1 MRQQTIWDALLHRL
15 QVEVPAGAAGAA
27 GQTAPPFLPLLRG
40 VRRGGLMGAR
50 GMPRG
55 PQGRGVLHRRAAPRG
70 AAGPFPRGNGRV
82 DKERKR
88 NPKRRAVWRPKSRC
102 TGENG
107 GAVGAGKFF
116 AGQLPTKTQ
125 KGLIFE
131 AKMSRMEAAANLLAQ
146 SVCIGGTEC
155 KFCPERGI
163 MPEETTSASCMFE
176 EDKQNTKNKNTLRS
190 EPKPMKR
197 KVLAVLLSLCM
208 LLPLLPVAAFAA
220 ENLTFGEGETAKTFK
235 PVPTERM
242 TFREVEGTEM
252 EVTDG
257 AVTYTI
263 TATESKDWVQ
273 NSGVG
278 SNQAYTYVG
287 LYVTMPEGAVSL
299 KRSFEGDPEN
309 MGEVAAD
316 FLKDGK
322 YASWYPVAEGLGE
335 NGGAPFSL
343 FSGGQEYTLL
353 LEWYDAEGKPLESE
367 YVKVTRELAEELVVA
382 QTDDGLK
389 YATLTGAVDAVVES
403 EDKTGEVTLRKD
415 SEGSAVGLFVDEG
428 ASEVDLTIDFGGFTY
443 TCNDPAAGSP
453 GTETQSFHLE
463 KGNTVTLKNGTIKVA
478 EDSKKC
484 LMLIQNYCD
493 LTLEDLTLIGSD
505 VTSYLISSNYGDV
518 VLRNVNVSGSNKNLI
533 AAIDLMHWLNN
544 SYRDKA
550 PTLTIENS
558 EENLIAGPIDVYCW
572 KDGTGRVTCEE
583 KPTLTVLGG
592 TFTAENVED
601 YLSTD
606 YAYRDNEDGTWTVV
620 EAEGL
625 VAKAESNGS
634 NATASV
640 GGSFAG
646 NQSGDGVEADETT
659 VEVSVT
665 TGAEGAQDDTV
676 TSSAVTISAN
686 AMASIEGST
695 VKTVDIKTDV
705 ATLSVDSDAWSTMAE
720 AHSAVTLTVS
730 VADERGEGGK
740 LVYTLTAKDESGD
753 DVFTESTGS
762 ITVSVDYGA
771 GKENT
776 PVVYYLSDKGVVQ
789 LDTVTYDKETGALSW
804 SVNHFSDYEV
814 ADNAYVASVTDDGTT
829 TTYATVEEA
838 LEAVA
843 ASGGT
848 VNLLV
853 DEATVGSLS
862 LTISGDVVIK
872 GTGTI
877 DVTVEDVDDKNTS
890 VFTIENTGSLTLDGV
905 KMVVNGVQNEGQG
918 SDGTAFTLYGNA
930 DGVGSEV
937 FVINGGEL
945 DLRNLNKGF
954 IMGGPAPSTAK
965 VTVKNGVLNAS
976 GIDGNFSNGGEF
988 VFDHAVVNIEAG
1000 VDDSIYAGHALSVH
1014 KLTAT
1019 ASKITASASKYG
1031 LNITDPNGEVKL
1043 LEDSTLEVKDS
1054 GTKFDDGT
1062 AAANMQKGSTL
1073 VVDKT
1078 STLSVTGT
1086 NNKLHLDEEGTSVL
1100 LGTVEADMNTVP
1112 YIYAVGF
1119 KANAADANE
1128 TINKLFTELA
1138 QLVGA
1143 ANDPAPITDS
1153 DDNTMFVLFTGTG
1166 TADTYTLT
1174 VTDEDGA
1181 EVYDEDLVA
1190 TKGGVIY
1197 FTFEQQNSGSPT
1209 KKPIASGTY
1218 TLEVKNSEDKVVGTT
1233 AITLAKV
1240 SFEPD
1245 GGGDA
1250 PAAFYGAAGD
1260 TVTLPAD
1267 KPTKTGYN
1275 FAGWKNEDGGED
1287 AETFKAGADYTMGS
1301 DDVTLTAQW
1310 NRRNSGGGAPSG
1322 GGGSAVTEYAVTVST
1337 ADNGS
1342 VAVSPKNAE
1351 KGDTVTV
1358 TVTPDEGYV
1367 LESLTVT
1374 DKDGDKV
1381 STTKGEDGKYTF
1393 TMPGSTVTVKAVFA
1407 EEGTVSELPFEDVKV
1422 EQWFYEAVKY
1432 VYDNELMNGISATEF
1447 NPNGLLTRGTIAQVL
1462 FNLEGADADAA
1473 AVFDDVPA
1481 DAWFADAVN
1490 WAAANNIVTGYGDG
1504 TFGPDNNITREQM
1517 AAILYRYAQFKG
1529 YDVSAKGDLTA
1540 FTDGDNVSEWATDAL
1555 AWCVGA
1561 KLINGRDNGTVDATG
1576 TATRAEI
1583 AQIFMNFC
1591 ENIAK

>member
-1 MRQQTIWDALLHRL
+1 
-15 QVEVPAGAAGAA
+15 
-27 GQTAPPFLPLLRG
+27 
-40 VRRGGLMGAR
+40 
-50 GMPRG
+50 
-55 PQGRGVLHRRAAPRG
+55 
-70 AAGPFPRGNGRV
+70 
-82 DKERKR
+82 
-88 NPKRRAVWRPKSRC
+88 
-102 TGENG
+102 
-107 GAVGAGKFF
+107 
-116 AGQLPTKTQ
+116 
-125 KGLIFE
+125 
-131 AKMSRMEAAANLLAQ
+131 
-146 SVCIGGTEC
+146 
-155 KFCPERGI
+155 
-163 MPEETTSASCMFE
+163 
-176 EDKQNTKNKNTLRS
+176 
-190 EPKPMKR
+190 MKR

-220 ENLTFGEGETAKTFK
+220 EDLTFGKGETAKTFK
-235 PVPTERM
+235 PVPKERM
-242 TFREVEGTEM
+242 SVRAVEGTEM

-263 TATESKDWVQ
+263 NAEKGDDWVQ
-273 NSGVG
+273 NSGEG

-299 KRSFEGDPEN
+299 KRNRAGNPEE
-309 MGEVAAD
+309 MGEVDAA
-316 FLKDGK
+316 FLKNGK
-322 YASWYPVAEGLGE
+322 YQSWYPVAEGLGE
-335 NGGAPFSL
+335 DGGAPFSL
-343 FSGGQEYTLL
+343 FWGGQEYTVL
-353 LEWYDAEGKPLESE
+353 LEWYDAKGKLLETNGRE
-367 YVKVTRELAEELVVA
+367 YVKVTRELADELVVA

-403 EDKTGEVTLRKD
+403 KDKTGEVTLRKD

-428 ASEVDLTIDFGGFTY
+428 ALGVDLTIDFGGFTY
-443 TCNDPAAGSP
+443 TCNDPATGSS
-453 GTETQSFHLE
+453 GTESQSFHLE
-463 KGNTVTLKNGTIKVA
+463 KGNTVKLKNGTIKVA
-478 EDSKKC
+478 ENSEEC

-505 VTSYLISSNYGDV
+505 VTRYLISSNYGDV
-518 VLRNVNVSGSNKNLI
+518 VLRNVNVSGSNKNLT
-533 AAIDLMHWLNN
+533 AIDLMHWLNN

-558 EENLIAGPIDVYCW
+558 EENLIAGPIKVYCSEN
-572 KDGTGRVTCEE
+572 GNTPVACEE
-583 KPTLTVLGG
+583 EPTLTVLGG
-592 TFTAENVED
+592 TFTDENVGG

-606 YAYRDNEDGTWTVV
+606 YAYNDNQDGTWTVV

-646 NQSGDGVEADETT
+646 NQSGDGVVADKTT

-665 TGAEGAQDDTV
+665 TGNGDV

-686 AMASIEGST
+686 AMASIEDST

-720 AHSAVTLTVS
+720 ALSAVTLTVS
-730 VADERGEGGK
+730 VADEREQDGK

-771 GKENT
+771 DKKNT
-776 PVVYYLSDKGVVQ
+776 PVVYYLSDEGAVQ
-789 LDTVTYDKETGALSW
+789 LDTVTYDKQTGALSW

-814 ADNAYVASVTDDGTT
+814 ADNAYEASVTTGGTT

-838 LEAVA
+838 LRAVA

-853 DEATVGSLS
+853 DKATVESLS
-862 LTISGDVVIK
+862 LNISGDVVIK
-872 GTGTI
+872 GPGTI
-877 DVTVEDVDDKNTS
+877 NVTVEKDNKNTS
-890 VFTIENTGSLTLDGV
+890 VFTIQNTGSLTLDGV
-905 KMVVNGVQNEGQG
+905 KMVVNGVPNEGQG
-918 SDGTAFTLYGNA
+918 SDGTAFTLHGK
-930 DGVGSEV
+930 DGDVGSEV

-945 DLRNLNKGF
+945 WIQNINKGF
-954 IMGGPAPSTAK
+954 IMGGPAPSSAK
-965 VTVKNGVLNAS
+965 VTVENGVLNAS

-988 VFDHAVVNIEAG
+988 EFDQAVVDIEAG
-1000 VDDSIYAGHALSVH
+1000 VDKVSEWVGHALSVH

-1019 ASKITASASKYG
+1019 ASKITATASKYG
-1031 LNITDPNGEVKL
+1031 LNITDKGGKVEL
-1043 LEDSTLEVKDS
+1043 LEGSTLEVKDS
-1054 GTKFDDGT
+1054 GTKFNDGT

-1086 NNKLHLDEEGTSVL
+1086 NNKLHLDEAGTSVL

-1138 QLVGA
+1138 DLVEA
-1143 ANDPAPITDS
+1143 ENAPAPIEDS

-1166 TADTYTLT
+1166 DSDTYTLT
-1174 VTDEDGA
+1174 VTKGGTQIYTEPLN
-1181 EVYDEDLVA
+1181 V
-1190 TKGGVIY
+1190 TNGGVIY
-1197 FTFEQQNSGSPT
+1197 FTFEQDGGSHT
-1209 KKPIASGTY
+1209 SEAIASGTY
-1218 TLEVKNSEDKVVGTT
+1218 TLKVEKGEAKVVGTT
-1233 AITLAKV
+1233 DITLAKV
-1240 SFEPD
+1240 SFETDSGNAPD
-1245 GGGDA
+1245 
-1250 PAAFYGAAGD
+1250 AFYGAAGD
-1260 TVTLPAD
+1260 TVTLPDD
-1267 KPTKTGYN
+1267 KPTRTGYN
-1275 FAGWKNEDGGED
+1275 FAGWKNEDAGED
-1287 AETFKAGADYTMGS
+1287 AETFKAGDDYPMGE

-1322 GGGSAVTEYAVTVST
+1322 GGGSAATEYAVTVST

-1407 EEGTVSELPFEDVKV
+1407 EEGTVSELPFEDVSV
-1422 EQWFYEAVKY
+1422 DQWFYEAVKY

-1583 AQIFMNFC
+1583 AMIFMSFS
-1591 ENIAK
+1591 ENVVK

>member
-1 MRQQTIWDALLHRL
+1 
-15 QVEVPAGAAGAA
+15 
-27 GQTAPPFLPLLRG
+27 
-40 VRRGGLMGAR
+40 
-50 GMPRG
+50 
-55 PQGRGVLHRRAAPRG
+55 
-70 AAGPFPRGNGRV
+70 
-82 DKERKR
+82 
-88 NPKRRAVWRPKSRC
+88 
-102 TGENG
+102 
-107 GAVGAGKFF
+107 
-116 AGQLPTKTQ
+116 
-125 KGLIFE
+125 
-131 AKMSRMEAAANLLAQ
+131 
-146 SVCIGGTEC
+146 
-155 KFCPERGI
+155 

-176 EDKQNTKNKNTLRS
+176 EDKQNIKNKNMLRS

-220 ENLTFGEGETAKTFK
+220 EAEDLTFGKGETAKTFK

-242 TFREVEGTEM
+242 TFHPVDGTEM
-252 EVTDG
+252 EATDDG

-263 TATESKDWVQ
+263 NATEGENWVR
-273 NSGVG
+273 NSGEG

-287 LYVTMPEGAVSL
+287 LYVEMPKGAVSL
-299 KRSFEGDPEN
+299 KQNFEGDPEN
-309 MGEVAAD
+309 MDEVAAGSD
-316 FLKDGK
+316 FLKDGA
-322 YASWYPVAEGLGE
+322 YQSWYPVAEGLGE
-335 NGGAPFSL
+335 NDGAPYSL
-343 FSGGQEYTLL
+343 FSGGREYTVL
-353 LEWYDAEGKPLESE
+353 LEWYDAEGEPLESE
-367 YVKVTRELAEELVVA
+367 YVKVTRELGKDVAKVQVGEL
-382 QTDDGLK
+382 T
-389 YATLTGAVDAVVES
+389 YATFEAALEAALEANPT
-403 EDKTGEVTLRKD
+403 KPEVTLLANVEVSLELPAGVQLTVNTNSHTLTNTNADYVCVKGEETEEGRTDVYKLAD
-415 SEGSAVGLFVDEG
+415 TLVVGNPVENEGS
-428 ASEVDLTIDFGGFTY
+428 
-443 TCNDPAAGSP
+443 
-453 GTETQSFHLE
+453 
-463 KGNTVTLKNGTIKVA
+463 VTT
-478 EDSKKC
+478 
-484 LMLIQNYCD
+484 
-493 LTLEDLTLIGSD
+493 
-505 VTSYLISSNYGDV
+505 
-518 VLRNVNVSGSNKNLI
+518 NVNG
-533 AAIDLMHWLNN
+533 
-544 SYRDKA
+544 
-550 PTLTIENS
+550 
-558 EENLIAGPIDVYCW
+558 
-572 KDGTGRVTCEE
+572 
-583 KPTLTVLGG
+583 VLP
-592 TFTAENVED
+592 
-601 YLSTD
+601 
-606 YAYRDNEDGTWTVV
+606 
-620 EAEGL
+620 
-625 VAKAESNGS
+625 
-634 NATASV
+634 
-640 GGSFAG
+640 
-646 NQSGDGVEADETT
+646 ADETT

-665 TGAEGAQDDTV
+665 TGADGAQDGAV

-720 AHSAVTLTVS
+720 ALSAVTLTVS
-730 VADERGEGGK
+730 VADKRGEDGK

-762 ITVSVDYGA
+762 ITVSVGYTEGMDKA
-771 GKENT
+771 
-776 PVVYYLSDKGVVQ
+776 PVVYYLSDEGAVQ
-789 LDTVTYDKETGALSW
+789 LNTVTYDKETGALSW

-814 ADNAYVASVTDDGTT
+814 ADKAYEASATIGDTT
-829 TTYATVEEA
+829 TTYATVKEA

-843 ASGGT
+843 ASASGGT

-862 LTISGDVVIK
+862 LTISGDVKIK

-877 DVTVEDVDDKNTS
+877 DVTVEEGDKNTS
-890 VFTIENTGSLTLDGV
+890 VFTIQNTGSLTLDGV
-905 KMVVNGVQNEGQG
+905 KMVVNGMPNEGQG

-945 DLRNLNKGF
+945 DLRDLNKGF

-965 VTVKNGVLNAS
+965 VTVKENGVLNAS

-988 VFDHAVVNIEAG
+988 VFDQATVDIKAG
-1000 VDDSIYAGHALSVH
+1000 VDQGSNTLGGHALSVH

-1019 ASKITASASKYG
+1019 DSKITASASKYG
-1031 LNITDPNGEVKL
+1031 LFTTDTDGEVKL
-1043 LEDSTLEVKDS
+1043 LEGTTLEVKDS
-1054 GTKFDDGT
+1054 GSKLEDGK
-1062 AAANMQKGSTL
+1062 AAMTMAGGASLTVDST
-1073 VVDKT
+1073 
-1078 STLSVTGT
+1078 SSLSVTGT
-1086 NNKLHLDEEGTSVL
+1086 NNKLHLDEAGTSVL
-1100 LGTVEADMNTVP
+1100 LGTVEAEMNTVP

-1138 QLVGA
+1138 DLVEA

-1166 TADTYTLT
+1166 TEDTYTLT
-1174 VTDEDGA
+1174 VTNAGGTQIYTEPLD
-1181 EVYDEDLVA
+1181 A

-1197 FTFEQQNSGSPT
+1197 FTFEQDGGSHT
-1209 KKPIASGTY
+1209 SEAIASGTY
-1218 TLEVKNSEDKVVGTT
+1218 TLKVEKGESKVVGTT
-1233 AITLAKV
+1233 DITLAKV

-1245 GGGDA
+1245 GGVNA
-1250 PAAFYGAAGD
+1250 PDAFYGAAGD
-1260 TVTLPAD
+1260 TVKLPAD
-1267 KPTKTGYN
+1267 KPTRTGFN
-1275 FAGWKNEDGGED
+1275 FAGWKAGED
-1287 AETFKAGADYTMGS
+1287 AETFKAGAEYLMGETN
-1301 DDVTLTAQW
+1301 VTLTAQW
-1310 NRRNSGGGAPSG
+1310 NRRNSGGGAPSGG

-1583 AQIFMNFC
+1583 AQIFMNLC

>member
-1 MRQQTIWDALLHRL
+1 
-15 QVEVPAGAAGAA
+15 
-27 GQTAPPFLPLLRG
+27 
-40 VRRGGLMGAR
+40 
-50 GMPRG
+50 
-55 PQGRGVLHRRAAPRG
+55 
-70 AAGPFPRGNGRV
+70 
-82 DKERKR
+82 
-88 NPKRRAVWRPKSRC
+88 
-102 TGENG
+102 
-107 GAVGAGKFF
+107 
-116 AGQLPTKTQ
+116 
-125 KGLIFE
+125 
-131 AKMSRMEAAANLLAQ
+131 
-146 SVCIGGTEC
+146 
-155 KFCPERGI
+155 
-163 MPEETTSASCMFE
+163 MFE

-220 ENLTFGEGETAKTFK
+220 EDLTFGEKTFK
-235 PVPTERM
+235 PVPMDRLDFST
-242 TFREVEGTEM
+242 VDGTEM
-252 EVTDG
+252 EATDDG
-257 AVTYTI
+257 TVTYTI
-263 TATESKDWVQ
+263 NATEGKDWVQ

-278 SNQAYTYVG
+278 SNQAYTCVG
-287 LYVTMPEGAVSL
+287 LYVEMPDGAVSL

-316 FLKDGK
+316 FLKNGK

-335 NGGAPFSL
+335 NDGAPFSL
-343 FSGGQEYTLL
+343 FWGGQEYTLL
-353 LEWYDAEGKPLESE
+353 LEWYNEEGRLLLSE
-367 YVKVTRELAEELVVA
+367 YVKVTREL
-382 QTDDGLK
+382 G
-389 YATLTGAVDAVVES
+389 
-403 EDKTGEVTLRKD
+403 KD
-415 SEGSAVGLFVDEG
+415 
-428 ASEVDLTIDFGGFTY
+428 
-443 TCNDPAAGSP
+443 
-453 GTETQSFHLE
+453 
-463 KGNTVTLKNGTIKVA
+463 
-478 EDSKKC
+478 
-484 LMLIQNYCD
+484 
-493 LTLEDLTLIGSD
+493 
-505 VTSYLISSNYGDV
+505 
-518 VLRNVNVSGSNKNLI
+518 
-533 AAIDLMHWLNN
+533 
-544 SYRDKA
+544 
-550 PTLTIENS
+550 
-558 EENLIAGPIDVYCW
+558 
-572 KDGTGRVTCEE
+572 
-583 KPTLTVLGG
+583 
-592 TFTAENVED
+592 
-601 YLSTD
+601 
-606 YAYRDNEDGTWTVV
+606 
-620 EAEGL
+620 
-625 VAKAESNGS
+625 VAKVQ
-634 NATASV
+634 V
-640 GGSFAG
+640 G
-646 NQSGDGVEADETT
+646 
-659 VEVSVT
+659 
-665 TGAEGAQDDTV
+665 
-676 TSSAVTISAN
+676 
-686 AMASIEGST
+686 
-695 VKTVDIKTDV
+695 
-705 ATLSVDSDAWSTMAE
+705 
-720 AHSAVTLTVS
+720 
-730 VADERGEGGK
+730 ER
-740 LVYTLTAKDESGD
+740 
-753 DVFTESTGS
+753 
-762 ITVSVDYGA
+762 
-771 GKENT
+771 
-776 PVVYYLSDKGVVQ
+776 
-789 LDTVTYDKETGALSW
+789 
-804 SVNHFSDYEV
+804 
-814 ADNAYVASVTDDGTT
+814 
-829 TTYATVEEA
+829 TYATVEEA

-848 VNLLV
+848 VDLLV
-853 DEATVGSLS
+853 DEATVDSLS
-862 LTISGDVVIK
+862 LNISGDVVIK

-877 DVTVEDVDDKNTS
+877 DVTVEEGDKNTS
-890 VFTIENTGSLTLDGV
+890 VFTIQNTGSLTLDGV
-905 KMVVNGVQNEGQG
+905 KMVVNGMPNEGQG
-918 SDGTAFTLYGNA
+918 SNGTAFTLYGNA

-937 FVINGGEL
+937 IVQNGGEL
-945 DLRNLNKGF
+945 DLRDLNKGF

-965 VTVKNGVLNAS
+965 VTVESGVLNAS

-988 VFDHAVVNIEAG
+988 EFNHATVNIEAG

-1014 KLTAT
+1014 KLTAK

-1031 LNITDPNGEVKL
+1031 LNITDEGGKVEL
-1043 LEDSTLEVKDS
+1043 LEGSTLEVKDS
-1054 GTKFDDGT
+1054 GSKLEDGK

-1078 STLSVTGT
+1078 SKLSVTGT

-1100 LGTVEADMNTVP
+1100 LGTVEAKMNTVP

-1128 TINKLFTELA
+1128 TITKLYTELA
-1138 QLVGA
+1138 KLVKA
-1143 ANDPAPITDS
+1143 ENAPAPITDS

-1166 TADTYTLT
+1166 DTDTYTLT
-1174 VTDEDGA
+1174 VTKGGEQI
-1181 EVYDEDLVA
+1181 YTEDLDA

-1218 TLEVKNSEDKVVGTT
+1218 TLTVENDEDKVVGTT

-1245 GGGDA
+1245 GGVNA
-1250 PAAFYGAAGD
+1250 PDAFYGAAGD
-1260 TVTLPAD
+1260 TVKLPAD
-1267 KPTKTGYN
+1267 KPTRTGFN
-1275 FAGWKNEDGGED
+1275 FAGWKNEDAGED
-1287 AETFKAGADYTMGS
+1287 AKTFGAGKEYLMGS
-1301 DDVTLTAQW
+1301 KDVTLTAQW
-1310 NRRNSGGGAPSG
+1310 NRRNSGGGAPSGG

-1393 TMPGSTVTVKAVFA
+1393 KMPASAVTVKAVFA
-1407 EEGTVSELPFEDVKV
+1407 EEGTVSELPFEDVSV
-1422 EQWFYEAVKY
+1422 DQWFYEAVKY

>member
-1 MRQQTIWDALLHRL
+1 MRA
-15 QVEVPAGAAGAA
+15 
-27 GQTAPPFLPLLRG
+27 FPLF
-40 VRRGGLMGAR
+40 RRILSEGT
-50 GMPRG
+50 
-55 PQGRGVLHRRAAPRG
+55 
-70 AAGPFPRGNGRV
+70 N
-82 DKERKR
+82 ERKR
-88 NPKRRAVWRPKSRC
+88 NPKRRAVWRPESRC

-131 AKMSRMEAAANLLAQ
+131 AKMSKIEAAANLLAQ

-176 EDKQNTKNKNTLRS
+176 EDKQNTKNKNMLRS

-220 ENLTFGEGETAKTFK
+220 EDLTFGKGETAKTFT
-235 PVPTERM
+235 PVPMERM
-242 TFREVEGTEM
+242 SFHPVENTTMEATDDGT
-252 EVTDG
+252 
-257 AVTYTI
+257 VTYTI
-263 TATESKDWVQ
+263 NDTQGVDWEQ

-287 LYVTMPEGAVSL
+287 LYVEMPEGAVSL
-299 KRSFEGDPEN
+299 KRNRAGNPEE
-309 MGEVAAD
+309 MGEVDAV

-322 YASWYPVAEGLGE
+322 YQSRYPVAEGLGE
-335 NGGAPFSL
+335 NGGAPYSL
-343 FSGGQEYTLL
+343 FSGGQEYTVL
-353 LEWYDAEGKPLESE
+353 LEWYDAKGVLLESE

-382 QTDDGLK
+382 KTDDGLK

-403 EDKTGEVTLRKD
+403 EDKTGEVTLCKD
-415 SEGSAVGLFVDEG
+415 SEGSAVGLFVDKG

-443 TCNDPAAGSP
+443 TCNDPATGSS
-453 GTETQSFHLE
+453 GTESQSFHLE
-463 KGNTVTLKNGTIKVA
+463 KGNTVMLKDGTIKVA
-478 EDSKKC
+478 EDSEEC

-505 VTSYLISSNYGDV
+505 VTRYLISSNYGDV
-518 VLRNVNVSGSNKNLI
+518 VLRNVNVSGSSKNLI

-558 EENLIAGPIDVYCW
+558 EENLIAGPIAVYCS
-572 KDGTGRVTCEE
+572 KDGNNPVECEE

-592 TFTAENVED
+592 TFTAENVGD

-606 YAYRDNEDGTWTVV
+606 YTYRENEDGTWTVV
-620 EAEGL
+620 EVEGL
-625 VAKAESNGS
+625 VAKAESDGS

-646 NQSGDGVEADETT
+646 KQSGEGVVADETT

-665 TGAEGAQDDTV
+665 TGNDAV

-686 AMASIEGST
+686 AMASIEDST

-705 ATLSVDSDAWSTMAE
+705 ATLSVDRDAWSTMAKK
-720 AHSAVTLTVS
+720 APSAVTLTVS

-740 LVYTLTAKDESGD
+740 LVYTLTAKDEEGN

-762 ITVSVDYGA
+762 ITVSVGYTKDMEPA
-771 GKENT
+771 
-776 PVVYYLSDKGVVQ
+776 PVVYYLSDEGAVQ
-789 LDTVTYDKETGALSW
+789 LNTVTYNKDTGVLSW

-814 ADNAYVASVTDDGTT
+814 ADNAYEASVTSGGTT

-853 DEATVGSLS
+853 DEATVESLS
-862 LTISGDVVIK
+862 LEIAGDVVIK

-877 DVTVEDVDDKNTS
+877 NVTVEKDNKNTS
-890 VFTIENTGSLTLDGV
+890 VFTIKNTGSLTLDGV
-905 KMVVNGVQNEGQG
+905 KMVVNGVPNETYG

-930 DGVGSEV
+930 GGVGSEV
-937 FVINGGEL
+937 IVKNGGEL
-945 DLRNLNKGF
+945 DLRDLNKGF

-965 VTVKNGVLNAS
+965 VTVESGVLNAS

-988 VFDHAVVNIEAG
+988 VFDHATVDIVAG

-1019 ASKITASASKYG
+1019 ASKITATASKYG

-1043 LEDSTLEVKDS
+1043 LEGSTLEVKDS
-1054 GTKFDDGT
+1054 GSKLEDGK

-1086 NNKLHLDEEGTSVL
+1086 NNMLHLDEAGTSVL
-1100 LGTVEADMNTVP
+1100 LGTVEAEMNAVP

-1119 KANAADANE
+1119 KANAADAQA
-1128 TINKLFTELA
+1128 TIQELYGAMGAPEDVVA
-1138 QLVGA
+1138 QI
-1143 ANDPAPITDS
+1143 DDC
-1153 DDNTMFVLFTGTG
+1153 DDNTMFVLFKGTG
-1166 TADTYTLT
+1166 TSDAYTLT

-1181 EVYDEDLVA
+1181 TIYTEKHPNA
-1190 TKGGVIY
+1190 TNGGVIY
-1197 FTFEQQNSGSPT
+1197 FTFEQDGGSHT

-1218 TLEVKNSEDKVVGTT
+1218 TLTVKNSEDKVVGTT
-1233 AITLAKV
+1233 DITLAKV
-1240 SFEPD
+1240 SFTTD
-1245 GGGDA
+1245 SGDA

-1275 FAGWKNEDGGED
+1275 FAGWKIKDAGED
-1287 AETFKAGADYTMGS
+1287 AETFKAGDDYLMGET
-1301 DDVTLTAQW
+1301 DVTLTAQW

-1322 GGGSAVTEYAVTVST
+1322 GGGGSAATEYAVTVST

-1407 EEGTVSELPFEDVKV
+1407 EEGTVSELPFEDVSV
-1422 EQWFYEAVKY
+1422 DQWFYEAVKY

>member
-1 MRQQTIWDALLHRL
+1 
-15 QVEVPAGAAGAA
+15 
-27 GQTAPPFLPLLRG
+27 
-40 VRRGGLMGAR
+40 
-50 GMPRG
+50 
-55 PQGRGVLHRRAAPRG
+55 
-70 AAGPFPRGNGRV
+70 
-82 DKERKR
+82 
-88 NPKRRAVWRPKSRC
+88 
-102 TGENG
+102 
-107 GAVGAGKFF
+107 
-116 AGQLPTKTQ
+116 
-125 KGLIFE
+125 
-131 AKMSRMEAAANLLAQ
+131 
-146 SVCIGGTEC
+146 
-155 KFCPERGI
+155 
-163 MPEETTSASCMFE
+163 
-176 EDKQNTKNKNTLRS
+176 
-190 EPKPMKR
+190 MKR

-220 ENLTFGEGETAKTFK
+220 EDLTFGEGETAKTFT
-235 PVPTERM
+235 PVPMERM
-242 TFREVEGTEM
+242 SFHEVENTTMEATDDGT
-252 EVTDG
+252 
-257 AVTYTI
+257 VTYTI
-263 TATESKDWVQ
+263 NATQGVDWEQ
-273 NSGVG
+273 NSGEG

-299 KRSFEGDPEN
+299 KRNRAGNPEE
-309 MGEVAAD
+309 MGEVDAA

-322 YASWYPVAEGLGE
+322 YQSWYPVAEGLGGD
-335 NGGAPFSL
+335 NGEPPFSL
-343 FSGGQEYTLL
+343 FSGGHEYTVL
-353 LEWYDAEGKPLESE
+353 LEWYGADGKPLENGRE
-367 YVKVTRELAEELVVA
+367 YVKVTRELADELVVA

-403 EDKTGEVTLRKD
+403 EDKTGEVTLCKD
-415 SEGSAVGLFVDEG
+415 SEGSAVGLFVDKG
-428 ASEVDLTIDFGGFTY
+428 ASGVDLTIDFGGFTY
-443 TCNDPAAGSP
+443 TCNDPATGSS
-453 GTETQSFHLE
+453 GTESQSFHLE
-463 KGNTVTLKNGTIKVA
+463 KGNTVKLKNGTIKVA
-478 EDSKKC
+478 EDSEEC

-505 VTSYLISSNYGDV
+505 VTRYLISSNYGDV
-518 VLRNVNVSGSNKNLI
+518 VLRNVNVSGSNKNLT
-533 AAIDLMHWLNN
+533 AIDLMHWLNN

-606 YAYRDNEDGTWTVV
+606 YVYRDNEDGTWTVV

-646 NQSGDGVEADETT
+646 NQSGDGVVADKTT

-720 AHSAVTLTVS
+720 ALSAVTLTVS
-730 VADERGEGGK
+730 VENEREDGK
-740 LVYTLTAKDESGD
+740 LIYTLTAKDEEGN

-776 PVVYYLSDKGVVQ
+776 PVVYYLSDKGAVQ
-789 LDTVTYDKETGALSW
+789 LDTVTYDKVTGALSW
-804 SVNHFSDYEV
+804 SVNHFSKYEV
-814 ADNAYVASVTDDGTT
+814 ADNAYVASVTTGGTT
-829 TTYATVEEA
+829 TTYATVEDA

-853 DEATVGSLS
+853 DEATVENLS
-862 LTISGDVVIK
+862 LTISDDVVIK

-877 DVTVEDVDDKNTS
+877 DVTVEDLDDKNTS
-890 VFTIENTGSLTLDGV
+890 VFTIQNTGSLTLDGV

-954 IMGGPAPSTAK
+954 IMGGPAPSSAK
-965 VTVKNGVLNAS
+965 VTVRNGVLNAS

-988 VFDHAVVNIEAG
+988 EFNHATVNIEAG

-1014 KLTAT
+1014 KLTAK
-1019 ASKITASASKYG
+1019 ASQITATATKYG
-1031 LNITDPNGEVKL
+1031 LNITDKGGKVEL
-1043 LEDSTLEVKDS
+1043 LEGSTLEVKDS
-1054 GTKFDDGT
+1054 GTKFNDGT

-1100 LGTVEADMNTVP
+1100 LGTVEAEMNTVP

-1119 KANAADANE
+1119 KANAADAQA
-1128 TINKLFTELA
+1128 TIQELYGAMGAPEDVVA
-1138 QLVGA
+1138 QI
-1143 ANDPAPITDS
+1143 DDC
-1153 DDNTMFVLFTGTG
+1153 DDNTMFVLFKGTG
-1166 TADTYTLT
+1166 TADAYTLT
-1174 VTDEDGA
+1174 VTDKDGA
-1181 EVYDEDLVA
+1181 TIYTEEHPNA
-1190 TKGGVIY
+1190 ANGGVIY

-1218 TLEVKNSEDKVVGTT
+1218 TLKVEKGEDKPVGTT

-1245 GGGDA
+1245 GGVNA
-1250 PAAFYGAAGD
+1250 PDAFYGAAGD
-1260 TVTLPAD
+1260 TVMLPDD
-1267 KPTKTGYN
+1267 KPTRTGYN
-1275 FAGWKNEDGGED
+1275 FAGWKNETAGED
-1287 AETFKAGADYTMGS
+1287 AETFKAGAEYLMGET
-1301 DDVTLTAQW
+1301 DVTLTAQW

-1322 GGGSAVTEYAVTVST
+1322 GGGGSAATEYAVTVST

-1393 TMPGSTVTVKAVFA
+1393 TMPGSAVTVKAVFA

>member
-1 MRQQTIWDALLHRL
+1 
-15 QVEVPAGAAGAA
+15 
-27 GQTAPPFLPLLRG
+27 
-40 VRRGGLMGAR
+40 
-50 GMPRG
+50 
-55 PQGRGVLHRRAAPRG
+55 
-70 AAGPFPRGNGRV
+70 
-82 DKERKR
+82 
-88 NPKRRAVWRPKSRC
+88 
-102 TGENG
+102 
-107 GAVGAGKFF
+107 
-116 AGQLPTKTQ
+116 
-125 KGLIFE
+125 
-131 AKMSRMEAAANLLAQ
+131 
-146 SVCIGGTEC
+146 
-155 KFCPERGI
+155 
-163 MPEETTSASCMFE
+163 
-176 EDKQNTKNKNTLRS
+176 
-190 EPKPMKR
+190 MKR

-220 ENLTFGEGETAKTFK
+220 EDLTFGEGETAKTFA

-242 TFREVEGTEM
+242 TFREVDGTKM
-252 EVTDG
+252 EATDDG

-263 TATESKDWVQ
+263 NATEGENWVQ
-273 NSGVG
+273 NSGEG

-287 LYVTMPEGAVSL
+287 LYVEMPKGASYL
-299 KRSFEGDPEN
+299 KRNLAGDPEN

-316 FLKDGK
+316 SDFLAGGK
-322 YASWYPVAEGLGE
+322 YQSWYPVAEGLGGD
-335 NGGAPFSL
+335 NGEPPFSI
-343 FSGGQEYTLL
+343 FWGGQEYTLL
-353 LEWYDAEGKPLESE
+353 LEWYGADGKPLENGRE
-367 YVKVTRELAEELVVA
+367 YVKVTRELADELVVA

-428 ASEVDLTIDFGGFTY
+428 ASGVDLTIDFGGFTY
-443 TCNDPAAGSP
+443 TCNDPATGSS
-453 GTETQSFHLE
+453 GTESQSFHLE
-463 KGNTVTLKNGTIKVA
+463 KGNTVMLKNGTIKVA
-478 EDSKKC
+478 EDSEEC

-505 VTSYLISSNYGDV
+505 VTRYLISSNYGDV
-518 VLRNVNVSGSNKNLI
+518 VLRNVNVSGSSENLT
-533 AAIDLMHWLNN
+533 AIDLMHWLNN

-558 EENLIAGPIDVYCW
+558 AENLIAGRIAVYCSENGNTPV
-572 KDGTGRVTCEE
+572 DCAE

-592 TFTAENVED
+592 TFTDENVGG

-606 YAYRDNEDGTWTVV
+606 YALDENTEDGTWTVV

-625 VAKAESNGS
+625 VVKAESDGS

-665 TGAEGAQDDTV
+665 TGNEDV

-686 AMASIEGST
+686 AMASIEDST

-720 AHSAVTLTVS
+720 ALSAVTLTVS
-730 VADERGEGGK
+730 VADERELDGGK

-771 GKENT
+771 DKKNT
-776 PVVYYLSDKGVVQ
+776 PVVYYLSDEGAVQ
-789 LDTVTYDKETGALSW
+789 LDTVTYDKVTGALSW

-814 ADNAYVASVTDDGTT
+814 ADNAYVASVTTGGTT
-829 TTYATVEEA
+829 TTYATVEDA

-853 DEATVGSLS
+853 DEATVENLS
-862 LTISGDVVIK
+862 LTIAGDVVIK

-877 DVTVEDVDDKNTS
+877 NVTVKDVDDKNTS

-965 VTVKNGVLNAS
+965 VTVKENGVLNAS

-988 VFDHAVVNIEAG
+988 VFDHATVDIEAG
-1000 VDDSIYAGHALSVH
+1000 VDKVSNYVGHALSVH
-1014 KLTAT
+1014 KLTAK
-1019 ASKITASASKYG
+1019 ASQITATATKYG
-1031 LNITDPNGEVKL
+1031 LNITDKGGKVEL
-1043 LEDSTLEVKDS
+1043 LEGSTLEVKDS
-1054 GTKFDDGT
+1054 GTKFNDGT

-1100 LGTVEADMNTVP
+1100 LGTVEAEMNTVP

-1119 KANAADANE
+1119 KANAADAQA
-1128 TINKLFTELA
+1128 TIQELYGAMGAPEDVVA
-1138 QLVGA
+1138 QI
-1143 ANDPAPITDS
+1143 DDC
-1153 DDNTMFVLFTGTG
+1153 DDNTMFVLFKGTG
-1166 TADTYTLT
+1166 TADAYTLT
-1174 VTDEDGA
+1174 VTDKNGA
-1181 EVYDEDLVA
+1181 TIYTEEHPNA
-1190 TKGGVIY
+1190 TNGGVIY
-1197 FTFEQQNSGSPT
+1197 FTFVQDGGSHT
-1209 KKPIASGTY
+1209 NEAIASGTY
-1218 TLEVKNSEDKVVGTT
+1218 TLTVENDEDKVVGTT

-1240 SFEPD
+1240 SFEPN
-1245 GGGDA
+1245 GGDDA
-1250 PAAFYGAAGD
+1250 PDAFYGAAGD
-1260 TVTLPAD
+1260 TVKLPAD
-1267 KPTKTGYN
+1267 KPTRTGYN
-1275 FAGWKNEDGGED
+1275 FAGWKAGED
-1287 AETFKAGADYTMGS
+1287 AETFKAGAEYLMGET
-1301 DDVTLTAQW
+1301 DVTLTAQW

-1322 GGGSAVTEYAVTVST
+1322 GGGGSAATEYAVTVST

-1393 TMPGSTVTVKAVFA
+1393 KMPASAVTVKAVFA

>member
-1 MRQQTIWDALLHRL
+1 MSRVPGREKRRQSRS
-15 QVEVPAGAAGAA
+15 
-27 GQTAPPFLPLLRG
+27 
-40 VRRGGLMGAR
+40 
-50 GMPRG
+50 

-70 AAGPFPRGNGRV
+70 AKGPFPRGNGRV

-131 AKMSRMEAAANLLAQ
+131 AKMSKMEAAANLLAQ

-176 EDKQNTKNKNTLRS
+176 EDKQNTKNMLRS

-220 ENLTFGEGETAKTFK
+220 EDLTFGEGETAKTFA
-235 PVPTERM
+235 PVPEGRM
-242 TFREVEGTEM
+242 SFSVVDNTTMEATGDGT
-252 EVTDG
+252 
-257 AVTYTI
+257 VTYTI
-263 TATESKDWVQ
+263 NATEGENWVQ

-287 LYVTMPEGAVSL
+287 LYVEMPDGAVSL
-299 KRSFEGDPEN
+299 KRNRAGNPEE
-309 MGEVAAD
+309 MGEVDAV
-316 FLKDGK
+316 FLKNGK
-322 YASWYPVAEGLGE
+322 YQSWYPVAEGLGGE
-335 NGGAPFSL
+335 DGEPPFSL
-343 FSGGQEYTLL
+343 FSGGQEYTVL
-353 LEWYDAEGKPLESE
+353 LEWYADGNLLETNGRE
-367 YVKVTRELAEELVVA
+367 YVKITRELGKDVA
-382 QTDDGLK
+382 KVQVGERT
-389 YATLTGAVDAVVES
+389 YATFEAALEAALEANPTNP
-403 EDKTGEVTLRKD
+403 EVTLLADVDVSLELPAGVELAVNVMDDNGGWHTLTNTNADYVCVKGDETEEGRTDVYKLAD
-415 SEGSAVGLFVDEG
+415 TLVVGTPVENEGS
-428 ASEVDLTIDFGGFTY
+428 
-443 TCNDPAAGSP
+443 
-453 GTETQSFHLE
+453 
-463 KGNTVTLKNGTIKVA
+463 VTT
-478 EDSKKC
+478 
-484 LMLIQNYCD
+484 
-493 LTLEDLTLIGSD
+493 
-505 VTSYLISSNYGDV
+505 
-518 VLRNVNVSGSNKNLI
+518 NVNG
-533 AAIDLMHWLNN
+533 
-544 SYRDKA
+544 
-550 PTLTIENS
+550 
-558 EENLIAGPIDVYCW
+558 
-572 KDGTGRVTCEE
+572 
-583 KPTLTVLGG
+583 VLP
-592 TFTAENVED
+592 
-601 YLSTD
+601 
-606 YAYRDNEDGTWTVV
+606 
-620 EAEGL
+620 
-625 VAKAESNGS
+625 
-634 NATASV
+634 
-640 GGSFAG
+640 
-646 NQSGDGVEADETT
+646 ADETT

-686 AMASIEGST
+686 AMASIEDST

-720 AHSAVTLTVS
+720 ASSAVTLTVS
-730 VADERGEGGK
+730 VADEREEDGK
-740 LVYTLTAKDESGD
+740 LIYTLTAKDESGN

-762 ITVSVDYGA
+762 ITVSVGYTEGMEKA
-771 GKENT
+771 
-776 PVVYYLSDKGVVQ
+776 PVVYYLSDEGAVQ
-789 LDTVTYDKETGALSW
+789 LDTVTYDKETGALSG

-814 ADNAYVASVTDDGTT
+814 ADNAYEASVTTGGTT
-829 TTYATVEEA
+829 ATYATVEEA

-848 VNLLV
+848 VDLLV
-853 DEATVGSLS
+853 DEATVESLS
-862 LTISGDVVIK
+862 LTIAGDVVIK

-877 DVTVEDVDDKNTS
+877 NVTVEDVDDKNTS
-890 VFTIENTGSLTLDGV
+890 VFTIQNTGSLTLDGV
-905 KMVVNGVQNEGQG
+905 KMVVNGVPNETYG
-918 SDGTAFTLYGNA
+918 SDGTAFTLYGNDA
-930 DGVGSEV
+930 DEVGSEV
-937 FVINGGEL
+937 IVKNGGEL
-945 DLRNLNKGF
+945 DLRDLNKGF

-965 VTVKNGVLNAS
+965 VTVESGVLNAS

-988 VFDHAVVNIEAG
+988 VFDHATVDIVAG

-1019 ASKITASASKYG
+1019 ASKITATATKYG
-1031 LNITDPNGEVKL
+1031 LNITDEGGKVEL
-1043 LEDSTLEVKDS
+1043 LEGSTLEVKDS
-1054 GTKFDDGT
+1054 GTKFNDGT

-1100 LGTVEADMNTVP
+1100 LGTVEADMTENTVP

-1128 TINKLFTELA
+1128 TITGLYTELA
-1138 QLVGA
+1138 QLVDA
-1143 ANDPAPITDS
+1143 QNAPDPITDS

-1174 VTDEDGA
+1174 VTKGGEQIYTENLD
-1181 EVYDEDLVA
+1181 A

-1197 FTFEQQNSGSPT
+1197 FTFEQDGGSHT
-1209 KKPIASGTY
+1209 TAAIASGTY
-1218 TLEVKNSEDKVVGTT
+1218 TLTVKNSEDKVVGTT
-1233 AITLAKV
+1233 DITLAQV
-1240 SFEPD
+1240 SFTTD
-1245 GGGDA
+1245 SGDA

-1275 FAGWKNEDGGED
+1275 FAGWKDKTAGED
-1287 AETFKAGADYTMGS
+1287 AETFKAGAEYLMGET
-1301 DDVTLTAQW
+1301 DVTLTAQW

-1322 GGGSAVTEYAVTVST
+1322 GGGGSAATEYAVTVST

-1393 TMPGSTVTVKAVFA
+1393 KMPASAVTVEATFA

-1422 EQWFYEAVKY
+1422 EQWFYDAVKY
-1432 VYDNELMNGISATEF
+1432 VYEMMNGVSATEF
-1447 NPNGLLTRGTIAQVL
+1447 APDASLTRGTIARVL
-1462 FNLEGADADAA
+1462 FNLEGAASGAA
-1473 AVFDDVPA
+1473 ATFDDVPA

-1490 WAAANNIVTGYGDG
+1490 WAAANDIVTGYGDG

-1517 AAILYRYAQFKG
+1517 ATILYRYAQFKG
-1529 YDVSAKGDLTA
+1529 YDVSVKGDLSA
-1540 FTDGDNVSEWATDAL
+1540 FTDGADVSEWAKDAL
-1555 AWCVGA
+1555 SWCVGV
-1561 KLINGRDNGTVDATG
+1561 KLINGRDNGTVDALG

-1583 AQIFMNFC
+1583 AHIFMNFC

>member
-1 MRQQTIWDALLHRL
+1 MGT
-15 QVEVPAGAAGAA
+15 PAVDEEAGSV
-27 GQTAPPFLPLLRG
+27 TTN
-40 VRRGGLMGAR
+40 VN
-50 GMPRG
+50 
-55 PQGRGVLHRRAAPRG
+55 GVLPA
-70 AAGPFPRGNGRV
+70 
-82 DKERKR
+82 DK
-88 NPKRRAVWRPKSRC
+88 
-102 TGENG
+102 
-107 GAVGAGKFF
+107 
-116 AGQLPTKTQ
+116 
-125 KGLIFE
+125 
-131 AKMSRMEAAANLLAQ
+131 
-146 SVCIGGTEC
+146 
-155 KFCPERGI
+155 
-163 MPEETTSASCMFE
+163 
-176 EDKQNTKNKNTLRS
+176 
-190 EPKPMKR
+190 
-197 KVLAVLLSLCM
+197 
-208 LLPLLPVAAFAA
+208 
-220 ENLTFGEGETAKTFK
+220 
-235 PVPTERM
+235 
-242 TFREVEGTEM
+242 
-252 EVTDG
+252 
-257 AVTYTI
+257 
-263 TATESKDWVQ
+263 
-273 NSGVG
+273 
-278 SNQAYTYVG
+278 
-287 LYVTMPEGAVSL
+287 
-299 KRSFEGDPEN
+299 
-309 MGEVAAD
+309 
-316 FLKDGK
+316 
-322 YASWYPVAEGLGE
+322 
-335 NGGAPFSL
+335 
-343 FSGGQEYTLL
+343 
-353 LEWYDAEGKPLESE
+353 
-367 YVKVTRELAEELVVA
+367 
-382 QTDDGLK
+382 
-389 YATLTGAVDAVVES
+389 
-403 EDKTGEVTLRKD
+403 
-415 SEGSAVGLFVDEG
+415 
-428 ASEVDLTIDFGGFTY
+428 
-443 TCNDPAAGSP
+443 
-453 GTETQSFHLE
+453 
-463 KGNTVTLKNGTIKVA
+463 
-478 EDSKKC
+478 
-484 LMLIQNYCD
+484 
-493 LTLEDLTLIGSD
+493 
-505 VTSYLISSNYGDV
+505 
-518 VLRNVNVSGSNKNLI
+518 
-533 AAIDLMHWLNN
+533 
-544 SYRDKA
+544 
-550 PTLTIENS
+550 
-558 EENLIAGPIDVYCW
+558 
-572 KDGTGRVTCEE
+572 
-583 KPTLTVLGG
+583 
-592 TFTAENVED
+592 
-601 YLSTD
+601 
-606 YAYRDNEDGTWTVV
+606 
-620 EAEGL
+620 
-625 VAKAESNGS
+625 
-634 NATASV
+634 
-640 GGSFAG
+640 
-646 NQSGDGVEADETT
+646 TT

-665 TGAEGAQDDTV
+665 TGAEGEQNGDV

-740 LVYTLTAKDESGD
+740 LVYTLTARDEEGN

-762 ITVSVDYGA
+762 ITVSVGYTEGMDKA
-771 GKENT
+771 
-776 PVVYYLSDKGVVQ
+776 PVVYYLSDKGAVQ
-789 LDTVTYDKETGALSW
+789 LNTVAYDKETGALSW
-804 SVNHFSDYEV
+804 SVNHFSEYEV
-814 ADNAYVASVTDDGTT
+814 ADNAYEASVTIGDTT

-843 ASGGT
+843 TTGGT

-853 DEATVGSLS
+853 DKATVDSLS
-862 LTISGDVVIK
+862 LTISGKKVVIK

-877 DVTVEDVDDKNTS
+877 DVTVEKDNKNTS
-890 VFTIENTGSLTLDGV
+890 VFTIQNTGSLTLDGV
-905 KMVVNGVQNEGQG
+905 KMVVNGVPNEGQG

-945 DLRNLNKGF
+945 DLRDLNKGF

-965 VTVKNGVLNAS
+965 VTVRNGVLNAS

-988 VFDHAVVNIEAG
+988 VFDHATVDIKAG
-1000 VDDSIYAGHALSVH
+1000 VDQVSDWVGHALSVH

-1019 ASKITASASKYG
+1019 ASQITASASKYG
-1031 LNITDPNGEVKL
+1031 LNITDEGGKVEL
-1043 LEDSTLEVKDS
+1043 LEGSTLEVKDS
-1054 GTKFDDGT
+1054 GSKLEDGK

-1086 NNKLHLDEEGTSVL
+1086 NNMLHLDEAGTSVL
-1100 LGTVEADMNTVP
+1100 LGTVEAEMNAVP

-1119 KANAADANE
+1119 KANAADAQA
-1128 TINKLFTELA
+1128 TIQELYGAMGAPEDVVA
-1138 QLVGA
+1138 QI
-1143 ANDPAPITDS
+1143 DDC

-1166 TADTYTLT
+1166 DSDTYTLT
-1174 VTDEDGA
+1174 VTKDGTQIYT
-1181 EVYDEDLVA
+1181 ENLDA

-1197 FTFEQQNSGSPT
+1197 FTFEQNSGSPT
-1209 KKPIASGTY
+1209 EEPIASGTY
-1218 TLEVKNSEDKVVGTT
+1218 TLKVEKGEDKPVGTT
-1233 AITLAKV
+1233 DITLAKV
-1240 SFEPD
+1240 SFETDGEAPD
-1245 GGGDA
+1245 
-1250 PAAFYGAAGD
+1250 AFYGAAGD

-1267 KPTKTGYN
+1267 KPTRTGYN
-1275 FAGWKNEDGGED
+1275 FAGWKDEDADED
-1287 AETFKAGADYTMGS
+1287 AETFKAGAEYLMGET
-1301 DDVTLTAQW
+1301 DVTLTAQW
-1310 NRRNSGGGAPSG
+1310 NRRNSGGGAPSGG

>member
-1 MRQQTIWDALLHRL
+1 
-15 QVEVPAGAAGAA
+15 
-27 GQTAPPFLPLLRG
+27 
-40 VRRGGLMGAR
+40 
-50 GMPRG
+50 
-55 PQGRGVLHRRAAPRG
+55 
-70 AAGPFPRGNGRV
+70 
-82 DKERKR
+82 
-88 NPKRRAVWRPKSRC
+88 
-102 TGENG
+102 
-107 GAVGAGKFF
+107 
-116 AGQLPTKTQ
+116 
-125 KGLIFE
+125 
-131 AKMSRMEAAANLLAQ
+131 
-146 SVCIGGTEC
+146 
-155 KFCPERGI
+155 
-163 MPEETTSASCMFE
+163 MFE
-176 EDKQNTKNKNTLRS
+176 EDKQNIKNKNMLRS

-220 ENLTFGEGETAKTFK
+220 EDLTFGEGETAKTFA

-242 TFREVEGTEM
+242 TFREVDGTKM
-252 EVTDG
+252 EATDDG

-263 TATESKDWVQ
+263 NATEGENWVQ
-273 NSGVG
+273 NSGEG

-287 LYVTMPEGAVSL
+287 LYVEMPKGASYL
-299 KRSFEGDPEN
+299 KRNLAGDPEN

-316 FLKDGK
+316 SDFLAGGK
-322 YASWYPVAEGLGE
+322 YQSWYPVAEGLGGD
-335 NGGAPFSL
+335 NGEPPFSI
-343 FSGGQEYTLL
+343 FWGGQEYTLL
-353 LEWYDAEGKPLESE
+353 LEWYGADGKPLENGRE
-367 YVKVTRELAEELVVA
+367 YVKVTRELADELVVA

-403 EDKTGEVTLRKD
+403 EDKTGEVTLCKD
-415 SEGSAVGLFVDEG
+415 SEGSAVGLFVDKG
-428 ASEVDLTIDFGGFTY
+428 ASGVDLTIDFGGFTY
-443 TCNDPAAGSP
+443 TCNDPATGSS
-453 GTETQSFHLE
+453 GTESQSFHLE
-463 KGNTVTLKNGTIKVA
+463 KGNTVMLKNGTIKVA
-478 EDSKKC
+478 EDSEEC

-505 VTSYLISSNYGDV
+505 VTRYLISSNYGDV
-518 VLRNVNVSGSNKNLI
+518 VLRNVNVSGSSKNLI

-558 EENLIAGPIDVYCW
+558 EKNLIAGPIVVYCSENGNTPV
-572 KDGTGRVTCEE
+572 DCAE

-592 TFTAENVED
+592 TFTAENVGG

-606 YAYRDNEDGTWTVV
+606 YVYNDNGDGTWTVV

-625 VAKAESNGS
+625 VAKAESDGS

-640 GGSFAG
+640 SGSFAG
-646 NQSGDGVEADETT
+646 NQSGEGIEADKTT
-659 VEVSVT
+659 VEVTVT
-665 TGAEGAQDDTV
+665 TGAEEGEQNGDV

-720 AHSAVTLTVS
+720 ALSAVTLTVS
-730 VADERGEGGK
+730 VADKREQDGK
-740 LVYTLTAKDESGD
+740 LVYTLTAKDEEGN

-771 GKENT
+771 DKKNT
-776 PVVYYLSDKGVVQ
+776 PVVYYLSDEGAVQ
-789 LDTVTYDKETGALSW
+789 LDTVNYNKETGALSW

-814 ADNAYVASVTDDGTT
+814 ADNAYEASVTTGGTT

-843 ASGGT
+843 ADGGT

-853 DEATVGSLS
+853 DEAAVGSLS
-862 LTISGDVVIK
+862 LTIKGKVEIK

-877 DVTVEDVDDKNTS
+877 NVTVEDLDDKNTS
-890 VFTIENTGSLTLDGV
+890 VFTIQNTGSLTLDGV
-905 KMVVNGVQNEGQG
+905 KMVVNGVPNETYG

-954 IMGGPAPSTAK
+954 IMGGPAPSSAK
-965 VTVKNGVLNAS
+965 VTVESGVLNAS

-988 VFDHAVVNIEAG
+988 VFDHATVDIVAG
-1000 VDDSIYAGHALSVH
+1000 VDQVSEWVGHALSVH

-1031 LNITDPNGEVKL
+1031 LNITDEGGKVEL
-1043 LEDSTLEVKDS
+1043 LEGSTLEVKDS
-1054 GTKFDDGT
+1054 GTKFNDGT

-1119 KANAADANE
+1119 KANAADAQA
-1128 TINKLFTELA
+1128 TIQELYGAMGAPEDVVA
-1138 QLVGA
+1138 QI
-1143 ANDPAPITDS
+1143 DDC
-1153 DDNTMFVLFTGTG
+1153 DDNTMFVLFKGTG
-1166 TADTYTLT
+1166 TADAYTLT
-1174 VTDEDGA
+1174 VTDKNGDQIYTE
-1181 EVYDEDLVA
+1181 EHPNA

-1197 FTFEQQNSGSPT
+1197 FTFEQDGGSRT
-1209 KKPIASGTY
+1209 DEPIASGTY
-1218 TLEVKNSEDKVVGTT
+1218 TLKVESDEPKVVGTT
-1233 AITLAKV
+1233 DITLAKV

-1245 GGGDA
+1245 SDDA
-1250 PAAFYGAAGD
+1250 PDAFYGAAGD

-1275 FAGWKNEDGGED
+1275 FAGWKDEDAGED
-1287 AETFKAGADYTMGS
+1287 AETFKAGAEYLMGET
-1301 DDVTLTAQW
+1301 DVTLTAQW
-1310 NRRNSGGGAPSG
+1310 NRRNSGG

>member
-1 MRQQTIWDALLHRL
+1 
-15 QVEVPAGAAGAA
+15 
-27 GQTAPPFLPLLRG
+27 
-40 VRRGGLMGAR
+40 
-50 GMPRG
+50 
-55 PQGRGVLHRRAAPRG
+55 
-70 AAGPFPRGNGRV
+70 
-82 DKERKR
+82 
-88 NPKRRAVWRPKSRC
+88 
-102 TGENG
+102 
-107 GAVGAGKFF
+107 
-116 AGQLPTKTQ
+116 
-125 KGLIFE
+125 
-131 AKMSRMEAAANLLAQ
+131 
-146 SVCIGGTEC
+146 
-155 KFCPERGI
+155 
-163 MPEETTSASCMFE
+163 MFE
-176 EDKQNTKNKNTLRS
+176 EDKQNIKNKNTLRS

-220 ENLTFGEGETAKTFK
+220 EDLTFGKGETAKTFT
-235 PVPTERM
+235 PVPMERM
-242 TFREVEGTEM
+242 SFSPVDNTTMEATGDGT
-252 EVTDG
+252 
-257 AVTYTI
+257 VTYTI
-263 TATESKDWVQ
+263 NATEGDDWVQ
-273 NSGVG
+273 KSGEG

-287 LYVTMPEGAVSL
+287 LYVAMPEDAVSL
-299 KRSFEGDPEN
+299 KQNFEGDPEN
-309 MGEVAAD
+309 MNEVAAGSD
-316 FLKDGK
+316 FLKDGA
-322 YASWYPVAEGLGE
+322 YQSWYPVAEGLGGD
-335 NGGAPFSL
+335 NGGSPYSL
-343 FSGGQEYTLL
+343 FSGGREYTLL
-353 LEWYDAEGKPLESE
+353 LEWYGADGKPLKNGRE
-367 YVKVTRELAEELVVA
+367 YVKITRELAEELVVA

-415 SEGSAVGLFVDEG
+415 SEGSAVGLFESKG
-428 ASEVDLTIDFGGFTY
+428 AVDLTIDFGGFTY
-443 TCNDPAAGSP
+443 TCNDPATGSP
-453 GTETQSFHLE
+453 GTESQSFYLE

-478 EDSKKC
+478 EDSEKC

-518 VLRNVNVSGSNKNLI
+518 VLRNVNVSGTNKNLT
-533 AAIDLMHWLNN
+533 AIDLMHWLNN

-558 EENLIAGPIDVYCW
+558 AENLIAGRIAVYCSENGNTPV
-572 KDGTGRVTCEE
+572 DCAE

-592 TFTAENVED
+592 TFTDENVGG

-606 YAYRDNEDGTWTVV
+606 YALDENTEDGTWTVV

-625 VAKAESNGS
+625 VVKAESDGS

-665 TGAEGAQDDTV
+665 TGNDAV

-686 AMASIEGST
+686 AMASIEDST

-720 AHSAVTLTVS
+720 ALSAVTLTVS
-730 VADERGEGGK
+730 VADEREQGGK

-762 ITVSVDYGA
+762 ITVSVGYDA

-776 PVVYYLSDKGVVQ
+776 PVVYYLSDEGAVQ
-789 LDTVTYDKETGALSW
+789 LDNVTYDKKTGALSW

-814 ADNAYVASVTDDGTT
+814 ADNAYVASVTTGGTT
-829 TTYATVEEA
+829 TTYATVEDA

-853 DEATVGSLS
+853 DEATVENLS
-862 LTISGDVVIK
+862 LTIAGNVVIK

-877 DVTVEDVDDKNTS
+877 NVTVKDVDDKNTS

-905 KMVVNGVQNEGQG
+905 KMVVNGVPNENYG
-918 SDGTAFTLYGNA
+918 SDGTAFTLYGKA
-930 DGVGSEV
+930 GDVGSEV
-937 FVINGGEL
+937 IVQNGGEL
-945 DLRNLNKGF
+945 DLRDLNKGF

-976 GIDGNFSNGGEF
+976 GVDGNFSNGGEF
-988 VFDHAVVNIEAG
+988 VFDQATVDIVAG
-1000 VDDSIYAGHALSVH
+1000 VDQGSNTLGGHALSVH

-1019 ASKITASASKYG
+1019 ASKITASATKYG
-1031 LNITDPNGEVKL
+1031 LNITDEGGKVEL
-1043 LEDSTLEVKDS
+1043 LEGSTLEVKDS
-1054 GTKFDDGT
+1054 GTKFNDGT

-1100 LGTVEADMNTVP
+1100 LGTVEAEMNTVP

-1119 KANAADANE
+1119 KANKADANE

-1143 ANDPAPITDS
+1143 ENAPAPITDC

-1166 TADTYTLT
+1166 DSDTYTLT

-1190 TKGGVIY
+1190 TNGGVIY
-1197 FTFEQQNSGSPT
+1197 FTFVQGGGSHT
-1209 KKPIASGTY
+1209 SEPIASGTY
-1218 TLEVKNSEDKVVGTT
+1218 TLKVEKGEDVVGTT
-1233 AITLAKV
+1233 DITLAKV
-1240 SFEPD
+1240 SFEPN
-1245 GGGDA
+1245 GGDDA
-1250 PAAFYGAAGD
+1250 PDAFYGAAGD
-1260 TVTLPAD
+1260 TVKLPAD

-1275 FAGWKNEDGGED
+1275 FAGWKAGED
-1287 AETFKAGADYTMGS
+1287 AETFKAGAAYLMGS
-1301 DDVTLTAQW
+1301 EDVTLTAQW

-1322 GGGSAVTEYAVTVST
+1322 GGGGSAATEYAVTVST

>member
-1 MRQQTIWDALLHRL
+1 M
-15 QVEVPAGAAGAA
+15 
-27 GQTAPPFLPLLRG
+27 
-40 VRRGGLMGAR
+40 
-50 GMPRG
+50 
-55 PQGRGVLHRRAAPRG
+55 
-70 AAGPFPRGNGRV
+70 
-82 DKERKR
+82 
-88 NPKRRAVWRPKSRC
+88 
-102 TGENG
+102 
-107 GAVGAGKFF
+107 GAGKFF

-125 KGLIFE
+125 KGMIFE

-176 EDKQNTKNKNTLRS
+176 EDKQNIKNKNMLRS

-220 ENLTFGEGETAKTFK
+220 EDLTFGDGETAKTFK
-235 PVPTERM
+235 PVPTERLSFS
-242 TFREVEGTEM
+242 TVENTTM
-252 EVTDG
+252 KATDDG

-263 TATESKDWVQ
+263 NAEKGDDWEQ
-273 NSGVG
+273 DSGEG

-299 KRSFEGDPEN
+299 KQNFEGDPEN
-309 MGEVAAD
+309 MDEVAAGSD
-316 FLKDGK
+316 FLKDGA
-322 YASWYPVAEGLGE
+322 YQSWYPVAEGLGE
-335 NGGAPFSL
+335 NDGAPYSL
-343 FSGGQEYTLL
+343 FSGGREYTLL
-353 LEWYDAEGKPLESE
+353 LEWYGADGKPLESE

-382 QTDDGLK
+382 KTDDGLK

-403 EDKTGEVTLRKD
+403 EDKTGEVTLCKD
-415 SEGSAVGLFVDEG
+415 SEGSAVGLFVDKG
-428 ASEVDLTIDFGGFTY
+428 ASGVDLTIDFGGFTY

-453 GTETQSFHLE
+453 GTESQSFHLE

-478 EDSKKC
+478 EDSEEC

-518 VLRNVNVSGSNKNLI
+518 VLRNVNVSGTNKNLT
-533 AAIDLMHWLNN
+533 AAIDLMHWLND
-544 SYRDKA
+544 SYGDKA

-558 EENLIAGPIDVYCW
+558 EENLIAGPIAVYCSENGNTPV
-572 KDGTGRVTCEE
+572 DCAE

-592 TFTAENVED
+592 TFTDENVGG

-606 YAYRDNEDGTWTVV
+606 YALDENTEDGTWTVV

-625 VAKAESNGS
+625 VAKAESHGS

-646 NQSGDGVEADETT
+646 DQSGEGVEADRNT

-665 TGAEGAQDDTV
+665 TGPVEGEQNDAV

-720 AHSAVTLTVS
+720 ALSAVTLTVS
-730 VADERGEGGK
+730 VADKREQDGK
-740 LVYTLTAKDESGD
+740 LVYTLTAKDEKNN

-771 GKENT
+771 DKENT
-776 PVVYYLSDKGVVQ
+776 PVVYYLSDEGAVQ

-804 SVNHFSDYEV
+804 SVSHFSEYEV
-814 ADNAYVASVTDDGTT
+814 ADNAYEASVTTGGTT

-838 LEAVA
+838 LRAVA
-843 ASGGT
+843 ADGGT

-853 DEATVGSLS
+853 DKATVESLS
-862 LTISGDVVIK
+862 LNISGEVEIK

-877 DVTVEDVDDKNTS
+877 NVTVKKDNKDTS
-890 VFTIENTGSLTLDGV
+890 VFTIQNTGSLTLDGV
-905 KMVVNGVQNEGQG
+905 KMVVNGVPNETYG
-918 SDGTAFTLYGNA
+918 SDGTAFTLYGKA
-930 DGVGSEV
+930 DDVGSEV
-937 FVINGGEL
+937 IVQNGGEL
-945 DLRNLNKGF
+945 DLRDLNKGF
-954 IMGGPAPSTAK
+954 IMGGPVPSTAK

-988 VFDHAVVNIEAG
+988 VFDHATVDIVAG

-1043 LEDSTLEVKDS
+1043 LEDTTLEVKDS
-1054 GTKFDDGT
+1054 GTKFNDDT

-1086 NNKLHLDEEGTSVL
+1086 NNMLHLDEAGTSVL
-1100 LGTVEADMNTVP
+1100 LGTVEAEMNTVP

-1143 ANDPAPITDS
+1143 TNAPAPITDS

-1166 TADTYTLT
+1166 TSDTYTLT
-1174 VTDEDGA
+1174 VTKDGTQ
-1181 EVYDEDLVA
+1181 VYTEDLDA

-1209 KKPIASGTY
+1209 TEPIDSATY
-1218 TLEVKNSEDKVVGTT
+1218 TLTVEKGEDKVVGTT
-1233 AITLAKV
+1233 DITLAKV
-1240 SFEPD
+1240 SFETD
-1245 GGGDA
+1245 GDA

-1267 KPTKTGYN
+1267 KPTKTGFN
-1275 FAGWKNEDGGED
+1275 FAGWKIKDGGED
-1287 AETFKAGADYTMGS
+1287 AETFKAGAEYLMGET
-1301 DDVTLTAQW
+1301 DVTLTAQW
-1310 NRRNSGGGAPSG
+1310 NRRNSGGGAPSGG

-1393 TMPGSTVTVKAVFA
+1393 TMPGSAVTVKAVFA

-1583 AQIFMNFC
+1583 AMIFMSFS
-1591 ENIAK
+1591 ENVVK

>member
-1 MRQQTIWDALLHRL
+1 
-15 QVEVPAGAAGAA
+15 
-27 GQTAPPFLPLLRG
+27 
-40 VRRGGLMGAR
+40 
-50 GMPRG
+50 
-55 PQGRGVLHRRAAPRG
+55 
-70 AAGPFPRGNGRV
+70 
-82 DKERKR
+82 
-88 NPKRRAVWRPKSRC
+88 
-102 TGENG
+102 
-107 GAVGAGKFF
+107 
-116 AGQLPTKTQ
+116 
-125 KGLIFE
+125 
-131 AKMSRMEAAANLLAQ
+131 
-146 SVCIGGTEC
+146 
-155 KFCPERGI
+155 

-176 EDKQNTKNKNTLRS
+176 EDKQNIKNKNTLRS

-220 ENLTFGEGETAKTFK
+220 EDLTFVEGETAKTFK
-235 PVPTERM
+235 PVPMERM
-242 TFREVEGTEM
+242 SFHEVDNTTM
-252 EVTDG
+252 EATD
-257 AVTYTI
+257 
-263 TATESKDWVQ
+263 
-273 NSGVG
+273 
-278 SNQAYTYVG
+278 VG

-299 KRSFEGDPEN
+299 KQNFEGDPEN
-309 MGEVAAD
+309 MDEVAAGSD
-316 FLKDGK
+316 FLAGRK
-322 YASWYPVAEGLGE
+322 YQSWYPVAEGLGGD
-335 NGGAPFSL
+335 NGEPPFSL
-343 FSGGQEYTLL
+343 FWGGQEYTLL
-353 LEWYDAEGKPLESE
+353 LEWYDADGNLLENGRE
-367 YVKVTRELAEELVVA
+367 YVKVTRELGEDVA
-382 QTDDGLK
+382 KVQVGERT
-389 YATLTGAVDAVVES
+389 YATFEAALEAALEANPTNP
-403 EDKTGEVTLRKD
+403 EVTLLADVEVSLELPAGVELAVNVKD
-415 SEGSAVGLFVDEG
+415 DNGVWHTLTNTNADYVCVKGEGTGEGTDVYKLADTLVVGEPVVDE
-428 ASEVDLTIDFGGFTY
+428 E
-443 TCNDPAAGSP
+443 AGS
-453 GTETQSFHLE
+453 
-463 KGNTVTLKNGTIKVA
+463 VTT
-478 EDSKKC
+478 
-484 LMLIQNYCD
+484 
-493 LTLEDLTLIGSD
+493 
-505 VTSYLISSNYGDV
+505 
-518 VLRNVNVSGSNKNLI
+518 NVNG
-533 AAIDLMHWLNN
+533 
-544 SYRDKA
+544 
-550 PTLTIENS
+550 
-558 EENLIAGPIDVYCW
+558 
-572 KDGTGRVTCEE
+572 
-583 KPTLTVLGG
+583 VLP
-592 TFTAENVED
+592 
-601 YLSTD
+601 
-606 YAYRDNEDGTWTVV
+606 
-620 EAEGL
+620 
-625 VAKAESNGS
+625 
-634 NATASV
+634 
-640 GGSFAG
+640 
-646 NQSGDGVEADETT
+646 ADETT
-659 VEVSVT
+659 VEVPVT
-665 TGAEGAQDDTV
+665 TGNEDV

-705 ATLSVDSDAWSTMAE
+705 ATLSVDSDAWSTMAS

-730 VADERGEGGK
+730 VADEREEDGK
-740 LVYTLTAKDESGD
+740 LIYTLTAKDESD
-753 DVFTESTGS
+753 NDVFTESTGS

-771 GKENT
+771 DKENT
-776 PVVYYLSDKGVVQ
+776 PVVYYLSDEGAVQ
-789 LDTVTYDKETGALSW
+789 LNTVTYDKETGALSW

-814 ADNAYVASVTDDGTT
+814 ADNAYEASATIGDTT
-829 TTYATVEEA
+829 TTYATVGEA

-848 VNLLV
+848 VNLLA
-853 DEATVGSLS
+853 DEATVDSLS
-862 LTISGDVVIK
+862 LTIAGDVVIK

-877 DVTVEDVDDKNTS
+877 NVTVEDVDDKNTS
-890 VFTIENTGSLTLDGV
+890 VFTIKNTGSLTLDGV

-930 DGVGSEV
+930 GGVGSEV
-937 FVINGGEL
+937 IVKNGGEL

-965 VTVKNGVLNAS
+965 VTVKSGVLNAS

-1000 VDDSIYAGHALSVH
+1000 VDKVSNYVGHALSVH

-1031 LNITDPNGEVKL
+1031 LFTTDTDGEVKL
-1043 LEDSTLEVKDS
+1043 LEGTTLKVEDSGSKFKDGKAAMTMAGGASLTVDSTSSLKVTATEES
-1054 GTKFDDGT
+1054 GGNAKLVLD
-1062 AAANMQKGSTL
+1062 AAGSN
-1073 VVDKT
+1073 
-1078 STLSVTGT
+1078 S
-1086 NNKLHLDEEGTSVL
+1086 L
-1100 LGTVEADMNTVP
+1100 LGTVEADMTGNTVP

-1119 KANAADANE
+1119 KANKADANE
-1128 TINKLFTELA
+1128 TITKLYTELA

-1143 ANDPAPITDS
+1143 DAPDPITDC
-1153 DDNTMFVLFTGTG
+1153 DDNTMFVLFKGTG
-1166 TADTYTLT
+1166 TDDAYTLT
-1174 VTDEDGA
+1174 VTDKDGA
-1181 EVYDEDLVA
+1181 TIYTEEHPNA
-1190 TKGGVIY
+1190 TNGGVIY

-1209 KKPIASGTY
+1209 EEPIASGTY
-1218 TLEVKNSEDKVVGTT
+1218 TLEVKNGESKVVGTT

-1240 SFEPD
+1240 SFETD
-1245 GGGDA
+1245 SGEA

-1275 FAGWKNEDGGED
+1275 FAGWKNVDAGED
-1287 AETFKAGADYTMGS
+1287 AETFKAGAEYLMGS
-1301 DDVTLTAQW
+1301 EDVTLTAQW
-1310 NRRNSGGGAPSG
+1310 NRRNSGGGAPSGG

-1393 TMPGSTVTVKAVFA
+1393 TMPGSAVTVKAVFA

>member
-27 GQTAPPFLPLLRG
+27 GQTAPLFFAPSPGHAAGMAYVRAG
-40 VRRGGLMGAR
+40 HAAARRGGGCFT
-50 GMPRG
+50 GG
-55 PQGRGVLHRRAAPRG
+55 QRRAAPQG
-70 AAGPFPRGNGRV
+70 LFPVEMEGWI
-82 DKERKR
+82 RKG
-88 NPKRRAVWRPKSRC
+88 KGWFAWRPESRC
-102 TGENG
+102 TGEDG

-176 EDKQNTKNKNTLRS
+176 EDKQNIKNKNTLRS

-220 ENLTFGEGETAKTFK
+220 EDLTFGEGETAKTFT
-235 PVPTERM
+235 PVPEGRM
-242 TFREVEGTEM
+242 IVRPVENTTMVTGDGT
-252 EVTDG
+252 
-257 AVTYTI
+257 VTYTI
-263 TATESKDWVQ
+263 NDTEGKDWVQ
-273 NSGVG
+273 NSGEG

-299 KRSFEGDPEN
+299 KQNFEGDPEN
-309 MGEVAAD
+309 MDEVAAGSD
-316 FLKDGK
+316 FLKDGA
-322 YASWYPVAEGLGE
+322 YQSWYPVAEGLGE
-335 NGGAPFSL
+335 NDGAPYSL
-343 FSGGQEYTLL
+343 FSGGREYTLL
-353 LEWYDAEGKPLESE
+353 LEWYGADGKPLENGRE
-367 YVKVTRELAEELVVA
+367 YVKVTRELADELVVA

-403 EDKTGEVTLRKD
+403 EDRTGEVTLCKD
-415 SEGSAVGLFVDEG
+415 SEGSAVGLFVDKG
-428 ASEVDLTIDFGGFTY
+428 ASGVDLTIDFGGFTY
-443 TCNDPAAGSP
+443 TCNDPATGSS
-453 GTETQSFHLE
+453 GTESQSFHLE
-463 KGNTVTLKNGTIKVA
+463 KGNTVKLKNGTIKVA
-478 EDSKKC
+478 EDSEEC

-505 VTSYLISSNYGDV
+505 VTRYLISSNYGDV
-518 VLRNVNVSGSNKNLI
+518 VLRNVNVSGSSKNLI

-558 EENLIAGPIDVYCW
+558 EENLIAGPIAVYCSENGNTPV
-572 KDGTGRVTCEE
+572 DCAE

-646 NQSGDGVEADETT
+646 NQSGDGVVADKTT

-665 TGAEGAQDDTV
+665 TGEEGAQNDAV

-686 AMASIEGST
+686 AMASIEDST

-705 ATLSVDSDAWSTMAE
+705 ATLSVDSEAWSTMAE
-720 AHSAVTLTVS
+720 ALSAVTLTVS
-730 VADERGEGGK
+730 VADKRGEDGK
-740 LVYTLTAKDESGD
+740 LVYTLTAKDEENN

-762 ITVSVDYGA
+762 ITVSVGYDV

-776 PVVYYLSDKGVVQ
+776 PVVYYLSDKGAVQ
-789 LDTVTYDKETGALSW
+789 LDTVTYDKVTGALSW

-814 ADNAYVASVTDDGTT
+814 ADNAYEASVTTADGTT
-829 TTYATVEEA
+829 TTYATVEQA

-848 VNLLV
+848 VNLLA
-853 DEATVGSLS
+853 DEAAVESLS
-862 LTISGDVVIK
+862 LTISGDVMIK

-877 DVTVEDVDDKNTS
+877 NVTVEDVDDKNTS
-890 VFTIENTGSLTLDGV
+890 VFTIQNTGSLTLDGV
-905 KMVVNGVQNEGQG
+905 KMVVNGVPNEGQG

-937 FVINGGEL
+937 IVQNGGEL
-945 DLRNLNKGF
+945 WIQNINKGF
-954 IMGGPAPSTAK
+954 IMGGPAPSSAK

-988 VFDHAVVNIEAG
+988 VFDHATVDIKAG
-1000 VDDSIYAGHALSVH
+1000 VDQVSEWVGHALSVH

-1019 ASKITASASKYG
+1019 ASKITASATKYG
-1031 LNITDPNGEVKL
+1031 LNITDEGGKVEL
-1043 LEDSTLEVKDS
+1043 LEGSTLEVKDS

-1086 NNKLHLDEEGTSVL
+1086 NNKLHLDEAGTSVL
-1100 LGTVEADMNTVP
+1100 LGTVEAEMNTVP

-1128 TINKLFTELA
+1128 TIQDLY
-1138 QLVGA
+1138 GA
-1143 ANDPAPITDS
+1143 MGAPEEVVAEIDDC
-1153 DDNTMFVLFTGTG
+1153 DDNTMFVLFKGTG
-1166 TADTYTLT
+1166 TEDAYTLT
-1174 VTDEDGA
+1174 VTKGGDQIYTE
-1181 EVYDEDLVA
+1181 EHPNA
-1190 TKGGVIY
+1190 TNGGVIY
-1197 FTFEQQNSGSPT
+1197 FTFEQDGGSHT
-1209 KKPIASGTY
+1209 DEAIASGTY
-1218 TLEVKNSEDKVVGTT
+1218 TLKVEKGEDVVGTT
-1233 AITLAKV
+1233 DITLAKV
-1240 SFEPD
+1240 SFEPN
-1245 GGGDA
+1245 GGDDA

-1267 KPTKTGYN
+1267 KPTRTGYT
-1275 FAGWKNEDGGED
+1275 FAGWKAGED
-1287 AETFKAGADYTMGS
+1287 AETFKAGDDYTMGS
-1301 DDVTLTAQW
+1301 EDVTLTAQW
-1310 NRRNSGGGAPSG
+1310 NRRNSGGGAPSGG

-1407 EEGTVSELPFEDVKV
+1407 EEGTVSELPFEDVSV
-1422 EQWFYEAVKY
+1422 DQWFYEAVKY

>member
-1 MRQQTIWDALLHRL
+1 MASGESLHRG
-15 QVEVPAGAAGAA
+15 EWGSG
-27 GQTAPPFLPLLRG
+27 
-40 VRRGGLMGAR
+40 
-50 GMPRG
+50 
-55 PQGRGVLHRRAAPRG
+55 GRGEI
-70 AAGPFPRGNGRV
+70 FYM
-82 DKERKR
+82 
-88 NPKRRAVWRPKSRC
+88 
-102 TGENG
+102 
-107 GAVGAGKFF
+107 
-116 AGQLPTKTQ
+116 QLTTKTQ

-131 AKMSRMEAAANLLAQ
+131 AKMSKMEAAANLLAQ

-176 EDKQNTKNKNTLRS
+176 EDKQNTKKNTLRS

-220 ENLTFGEGETAKTFK
+220 EDLTFGEGEPAKTFK
-235 PVPTERM
+235 PVPTGRLSFS
-242 TFREVEGTEM
+242 TVENTTM
-252 EVTDG
+252 KATDDG

-263 TATESKDWVQ
+263 NATEGKDWVQ
-273 NSGVG
+273 KSGEG

-287 LYVTMPEGAVSL
+287 LYVAMPEGAVSL
-299 KRSFEGDPEN
+299 KQNFEGNPEN
-309 MGEVAAD
+309 MDDVAAD
-316 FLKDGK
+316 FAILAGRK
-322 YASWYPVAEGLGE
+322 YQSRYPVAEGLGGD
-335 NGGAPFSL
+335 NGEPPFSI
-343 FSGGQEYTLL
+343 FWGGQEYTLL
-353 LEWYDAEGKPLESE
+353 LEWYDEQGKLLETNGRE
-367 YVKVTRELAEELVVA
+367 YVKVTRELGKDVAKVQVGEL
-382 QTDDGLK
+382 T
-389 YATLTGAVDAVVES
+389 YATFEAALEAALEANPT
-403 EDKTGEVTLRKD
+403 KPEVTLLANVEVSLELPAGVQLTVNTNSHTLTNTNADYVCVKG
-415 SEGSAVGLFVDEG
+415 EGTEEGTDVYKLADTLVVGTPKVDE
-428 ASEVDLTIDFGGFTY
+428 E
-443 TCNDPAAGSP
+443 AGS
-453 GTETQSFHLE
+453 
-463 KGNTVTLKNGTIKVA
+463 VTT
-478 EDSKKC
+478 
-484 LMLIQNYCD
+484 
-493 LTLEDLTLIGSD
+493 
-505 VTSYLISSNYGDV
+505 
-518 VLRNVNVSGSNKNLI
+518 NVNGVLP
-533 AAIDLMHWLNN
+533 A
-544 SYRDKA
+544 DK
-550 PTLTIENS
+550 
-558 EENLIAGPIDVYCW
+558 
-572 KDGTGRVTCEE
+572 
-583 KPTLTVLGG
+583 
-592 TFTAENVED
+592 
-601 YLSTD
+601 
-606 YAYRDNEDGTWTVV
+606 
-620 EAEGL
+620 
-625 VAKAESNGS
+625 
-634 NATASV
+634 
-640 GGSFAG
+640 
-646 NQSGDGVEADETT
+646 TT

-665 TGAEGAQDDTV
+665 TGAEEGEQNGAV

-686 AMASIEGST
+686 AMASIEDST

-705 ATLSVDSDAWSTMAE
+705 ATLSIDSDAWSTMAE
-720 AHSAVTLTVS
+720 AHSAVTLTVL
-730 VADERGEGGK
+730 VENEREDGK
-740 LVYTLTAKDESGD
+740 LIYTLTAKDESGK

-762 ITVSVDYGA
+762 ITVSVGYTEGMDKA
-771 GKENT
+771 
-776 PVVYYLSDKGVVQ
+776 PVVYYLSDKGAVQ
-789 LDTVTYDKETGALSW
+789 LDTVTYDKVTGALSW

-814 ADNAYVASVTDDGTT
+814 TDNAYEASVTTGGTT
-829 TTYATVEEA
+829 TTYATVKEA

-853 DEATVGSLS
+853 DEATVESLS
-862 LTISGDVVIK
+862 LTIADDVVIK

-877 DVTVEDVDDKNTS
+877 NVTVEDADDKNTS
-890 VFTIENTGSLTLDGV
+890 VFTIQNTGSLTLDGV
-905 KMVVNGVQNEGQG
+905 KMVVNGVPNEGQG

-930 DGVGSEV
+930 DGVVGSEV

-954 IMGGPAPSTAK
+954 IMGVPEGVPAPSTAK
-965 VTVKNGVLNAS
+965 VTVRNGVLNAS

-988 VFDHAVVNIEAG
+988 VFDHATVDIVAG
-1000 VDDSIYAGHALSVH
+1000 VDQASEWVGHALSVH

-1019 ASKITASASKYG
+1019 ASKITASATKYG

-1043 LEDSTLEVKDS
+1043 LEGSTLEVKDS

-1100 LGTVEADMNTVP
+1100 LGTVEAEMNTVP

-1119 KANAADANE
+1119 KANAADAQA
-1128 TINKLFTELA
+1128 TIQELYGAMGAPEDVVA
-1138 QLVGA
+1138 QI
-1143 ANDPAPITDS
+1143 DDC
-1153 DDNTMFVLFTGTG
+1153 DDNTMFVLFKGTG
-1166 TADTYTLT
+1166 TADAYTLT
-1174 VTDEDGA
+1174 VTDKDGVTIYT
-1181 EVYDEDLVA
+1181 EEHPNA
-1190 TKGGVIY
+1190 TNGGVIY

-1218 TLEVKNSEDKVVGTT
+1218 TLKVEKGEDKPVGTT

-1245 GGGDA
+1245 GGVNA
-1250 PAAFYGAAGD
+1250 PDAFYGAAGD
-1260 TVTLPAD
+1260 TVMLPDD
-1267 KPTKTGYN
+1267 KPTRTGYN

-1287 AETFKAGADYTMGS
+1287 AKTFGAGKEYLMGS
-1301 DDVTLTAQW
+1301 KDVTLTAQW
-1310 NRRNSGGGAPSG
+1310 NRRNSGGGAPSGG

-1393 TMPGSTVTVKAVFA
+1393 TMPGSAVTVKAVFA

-1583 AQIFMNFC
+1583 AKIFMSFS
-1591 ENIAK
+1591 ENVVK